1 VAMAVSPSPLM
12 NWSGSGRV
20 VAYSN
25 LGLGAAK
32 PLESTV
38 ETSLFRVEENR
49 LNCRS
54 SLALSAVSSF
64 VRV

>member
-38 ETSLFRVEENR
+38 EKS
-49 LNCRS
+49 
-54 SLALSAVSSF
+54 
-64 VRV
+64 